1 MAEQWLLLFAHV
13 VLAPATALHALL
25 YKRDPR
31 AAFGWIAVCILLPL
45 GGPVL
50 YLLFGINRVRS
61 HAARRVPRGFSP
73 GFERGDAVV
82 QPHPLPEDLSPLFL
96 PLARVGAGLSRHR
109 LLTGNR
115 VEALYNGEGAYPPML
130 AAIRGATRRVYL
142 SSYIFDTD
150 RTGRAFVDALADAN
164 ARGVDVRVLV
174 DGMGEWYSWPRVR
187 RLLVRRRVRVA
198 RFMPLTLLPP
208 SIHINMRKHH
218 KLLVVDTTVAFTGG
232 MNLGDRHLVEG
243 EHRETG
249 VADVQFQVEGP
260 AVAQLE
266 DVFLQ
271 LWSFTTGAPRTATG
285 PAPEPCGE
293 MRCRVITDGPDEDLD
308 RLTMLLVAAISL
320 AREELRIMT
329 PYFLPPREIIAALQ
343 GAAIRGVAV
352 TLVLPATNNLPYMH
366 WATRNMLWELL
377 SRGVRVVYQPPPFV
391 HSKLLVV
398 DRHYALVGSANWD
411 ARSLRLNFELMLEIY
426 DTALAGELSAHI
438 DAAAANGEAVTLA
451 QVDGRS
457 LPVRLRDSVCW
468 LFTPYL

>member
-31 AAFGWIAVCILLPL
+31 AAFGWIAVCVLLPL

-50 YLLFGINRVRS
+50 YVLFGINRVRS
-61 HAARRVPRGFSP
+61 GAARRLPRRFSP
-73 GFERGDAVV
+73 GYERGDAVA
-82 QPHPLPEDLSPLFL
+82 QPHPLPEDLSPRYL
-96 PLARVGAGLSRHR
+96 PLARVGAGLSRHA
-109 LLTGNR
+109 LLAGNH
-115 VEALYNGEGAYPPML
+115 VETLHNGEQAYPPML

-142 SSYIFDTD
+142 SSYIFDSD
-150 RTGRAFVDALADAN
+150 ATGRDFVDALADAQT
-164 ARGVDVRVLV
+164 RGVDVRVLV

-187 RLLVRRRVRVA
+187 RLLSRRGVRVA

-218 KLLVVDTTVAFTGG
+218 KLLVVDTALAFTGG
-232 MNLGDRHLVEG
+232 MNIGDRHLVSAG
-243 EHRETG
+243 RRDGG
-249 VADVQFQVEGP
+249 VADVQFQVRGP

-271 LWSFTTGAPRTATG
+271 LWSLTTGDARTLTG
-285 PAPEPCGE
+285 PAPPSAGE

-308 RLTMLLVAAISL
+308 RLTMLLVAAISI
-320 AREELRIMT
+320 AREDLRIMT

-343 GAAIRGVAV
+343 AAAVRGVAV
-352 TLVLPATNNLPYMH
+352 TVVLPAKNNLPYMH
-366 WATRNMLWELL
+366 WATQNMLWELL

-391 HSKLLVV
+391 HSKLFVV
-398 DRHYALVGSANWD
+398 DRAYALIGSANWD

-426 DTALAGELSAHI
+426 DATLAGELAAHI
-438 DAAAANGEAVTLA
+438 DAAAEAGERVSLA
-451 QVDGRS
+451 DVDGRS

>member
-1 MAEQWLLLFAHV
+1 MAEQWLVVFVHG
-13 VLAPATALHALL
+13 VLAPVTALHALL

-50 YLLFGINRVRS
+50 YVLFGINRVRS
-61 HAARRVPRGFSP
+61 RAARQIPRTFSP
-73 GFERGDAVV
+73 GFERGDAVA
-82 QPHPLPEDLSPLFL
+82 QPHPLPDDLSPLFL
-96 PLARVGAGLSRHR
+96 PLARVGAGLSRHQ

-115 VEALYNGEGAYPPML
+115 VEVLHNGEGAYPPML
-130 AAIRGATRRVYL
+130 AAIRGATQRVYL
-142 SSYIFDTD
+142 SSYIFDSDT
-150 RTGRAFVDALADAN
+150 TGGAFVDALADAT

-187 RLLVRRRVRVA
+187 RLLARRGVPVA
-198 RFMPLTLLPP
+198 RFMPITLLPP

-218 KLLVVDTTVAFTGG
+218 KLLVVDTAVAFTGG
-232 MNLGDRHLVEG
+232 MNLGDRHLVEDTRR
-243 EHRETG
+243 HAG
-249 VADVQFQVEGP
+249 VADVQFRLEGP
-260 AVAQLE
+260 SVAQLE

-271 LWSFTTGAPRTATG
+271 LWSLTTGDTRTVTG
-285 PAPEPCGE
+285 PVPEPCGE

-343 GAAIRGVAV
+343 SAAIRGVVV
-352 TLVLPATNNLPYMH
+352 TLVLPAKNNLPYMH
-366 WATRNMLWELL
+366 WATQNMLWELL
-377 SRGVRVVYQPPPFV
+377 SRGVRVIYQPPPFV

-398 DRHYALVGSANWD
+398 DRHYSLVGSANWD
-411 ARSLRLNFELMLEIY
+411 ARSLRLNFELMVEIY
-426 DTALAGELSAHI
+426 DASLAGELSAHI
-438 DAAAANGEAVTLA
+438 DAAAAAGETVTLA
-451 QVDGRS
+451 DVDGRS